1 MRDGQAW
8 RSLLYLPAS
17 NARAVEKAR
26 DLPADAV
33 ILDLE
38 DAVAPEAKADARA
51 AAVAA
56 VADGLGGKRAGIR
69 VNGFG
74 TQWCEDDFAAVAAS
88 AAAFVVVPK
97 IDGADEAARAVA
109 LAGGKPLFAMI
120 ETPRAVQRVDAIA
133 DVAGVWALLAGFAD
147 LQKDLRAKPGPDRA
161 PLLYAASRM
170 VNAARASG
178 LMVFDGVFTG
188 IGDEAGLA
196 REARQAVELGFDGK
210 SCIHPSQ
217 LDGVNRAFL
226 PTADEVAHARGLVAA
241 HREAMAA
248 GKAVATFRGKMV
260 ELLHVAEAERTL
272 KLAGEMGSSPAS
284 AD

>member
-1 MRDGQAW
+1 
-8 RSLLYLPAS
+8 
-17 NARAVEKAR
+17 
-26 DLPADAV
+26 
-33 ILDLE
+33 
-38 DAVAPEAKADARA
+38 
-51 AAVAA
+51 
-56 VADGLGGKRAGIR
+56 
-69 VNGFG
+69 
-74 TQWCEDDFAAVAAS
+74 
-88 AAAFVVVPK
+88 
-97 IDGADEAARAVA
+97 
-109 LAGGKPLFAMI
+109 
-120 ETPRAVQRVDAIA
+120 
-133 DVAGVWALLAGFAD
+133 VWALLAGFAD